1 MTYQPFTA
9 LDSKANEQED
19 WSLILKKLMITY
31 AVSVIS
37 IKSLEQLVI
46 HQYSPLGMDVNTLLA
61 NW

>member
-1 MTYQPFTA
+1 
-9 LDSKANEQED
+9 
-19 WSLILKKLMITY
+19 MITY

-37 IKSLEQLVI
+37 IKSLEQLLI